1 MAILI
6 VYVYG
11 ALSLK
16 YVTGAESL
24 YQVITY
30 MFYDSA
36 LKEEDTWVYFF
47 AIAIFFGLS
56 IGFSFGEI
64 ENSKV
69 L

>member
-24 YQVITY
+24 YQVIIY
-30 MFYDSA
+30 IFYDLA
-36 LKEEDTWVYFF
+36 LKEEDTRMYYV
-47 AIAIFFGLS
+47 AIAIFFLLKYRV
-56 IGFSFGEI
+56 IFW
-64 ENSKV
+64 
-69 L
+69 